1 MSNMAPDEERLT
13 AAEWKSIEETRSR
26 RAAARAPR
34 RRSTGGGFSLTSLIP
49 SKFSETG
56 AQMTYLGMAGLIGVG
71 VIALGGDAIDVIPID
86 LTTAITAFTALMGGG
101 GVYRQVNKRH
111 ENNVESGMIEEDFG
125 ALPDED
131 EFGPDR

>member
-1 MSNMAPDEERLT
+1 MSNMNPERTQLT
-13 AAEWKSIEETRSR
+13 AEEWRAVEQTRVKRVAGQSKSGESMLRK
-26 RAAARAPR
+26 
-34 RRSTGGGFSLTSLIP
+34 LIP

-111 ENNVESGMIEEDFG
+111 ESNVESGAIEEDFG
-125 ALPDED
+125 SLPDED
-131 EFGPDR
+131 EYGPDR

>member
-1 MSNMAPDEERLT
+1 MSSMAPDEPRLT
-13 AAEWKSIEETRSR
+13 AEDWEILQAAKKS
-26 RAAARAPR
+26 RAANQAK
-34 RRSTGGGFSLTSLIP
+34 GGGFSLKKLIP

-101 GVYRQVNKRH
+101 GIYRQVNKRH
-111 ENNVESGMIEEDFG
+111 ESNVEAGMIDEDFG

-131 EFGPDR
+131 EFGPER